1 VKLQI
6 NSTKIIA
13 TARSKEGILS
23 PKSCAVDGLAP
34 ASEGASYKL
43 TGNCE
48 IIMSPE
54 RFIQCLRVIRWTPI
68 NIASALQCELSWI
81 EAMEAG
87 NEDVPA
93 DLAK

>member
-1 VKLQI
+1 M
-6 NSTKIIA
+6 
-13 TARSKEGILS
+13 
-23 PKSCAVDGLAP
+23 
-34 ASEGASYKL
+34 
-43 TGNCE
+43 GNCE

-68 NIASALQCELSWI
+68 NIASAFQCELSWI

-93 DLAK
+93 ELAEWLETLAQAHEALPPPLTYRGKRSTF